1 MDTQVIKQR
10 YGIIGNNAALNR
22 NIEIAVQVA
31 KTNLNVLITG
41 ENGTG
46 KDVFSHIIHDF
57 SARKHNQFFAVN
69 CGALPEGTINSE
81 LFGHVKGSFTDAKAD
96 RKGYFELADKGTLF
110 LDEVAELPLATQAQL
125 LRVLEKGEYIKVGG
139 EKVEHT
145 NVRVVAATNVN
156 LERAV
161 QDGRFR
167 MDLLYRLNVVEI
179 KMPPLRDRKDD
190 IPLLFRKFVAEFTE
204 QNQMPLVRLTP
215 DANQLLKDYYWAGN
229 IRQLRNIAEQ
239 VCLIE
244 TGKEIGA
251 EQLRHYLPDNELN
264 RTPVLFRHASAAD
277 EVGNGVSGIS
287 ATEREKL
294 FHLLNAMRHEI
305 DELRQEVETMK
316 QTHPIHALSHPAAF
330 PAEETQPIRISSG
343 SHEAYAPAEEW
354 RDEDRYAEVVEDPL
368 SLEEIERVNITR
380 ALVKHQNS
388 RKLAAQEL
396 GISERT
402 LYRKIKQYGL

>member
-57 SARKHNQFFAVN
+57 SARKHSQFFAVN

-161 QDGRFR
+161 QEGRFR

-179 KMPPLRDRKDD
+179 KMPALRDRKDD
-190 IPLLFRKFVAEFTE
+190 IPLLFRKFVAEFSE

-244 TGKEIGA
+244 TGREIGA

-264 RTPVLFRHASAAD
+264 RTPALFRHASAEAA
-277 EVGNGVSGIS
+277 GNGASSIS
-287 ATEREKL
+287 ASEREKL
-294 FHLLNAMRHEI
+294 FHLLNAMRNEI
-305 DELRQEVETMK
+305 DDLRQELNEMK
-316 QTHPIHALSHPAAF
+316 QTHPIHTLSRPSAF
-330 PAEETQPIRISSG
+330 PAEEPQPIRISAG
-343 SHEAYAPAEEW
+343 THDTYAPAQDW

-380 ALVKHQNS
+380 ALIKHQNS